1 MPGHE
6 TYRDCNLIYEY
17 VLCHC
22 VYANFS
28 PSKRKLIKLN
38 DRMFSYEPYVGKQLI
53 LLLQMRLGM
62 GMGLGIWGIPSEI
75 SEL

>member
-1 MPGHE
+1 
-6 TYRDCNLIYEY
+6 
-17 VLCHC
+17 
-22 VYANFS
+22 
-28 PSKRKLIKLN
+28 
-38 DRMFSYEPYVGKQLI
+38 MFSYEPYVGEQLI